1 MPNAL
6 SDNTTRRDMPLLG
19 WLILEGS
26 LLSPNPGLIFW
37 TLVTFLLLLLFL
49 RATAWKPIINA
60 LDEREKSIQAAID
73 RAEQARSE
81 AEKIL
86 AENKAMLAKA
96 QLEADRIIQ
105 ESRQSAEKV
114 RSEILEKANMESRK
128 MLEEA
133 KAAIAL
139 EKQRALLALRNE
151 VVELAIQSA
160 ERIIR
165 QKLDTELHKEIIANA
180 LNDIPAQAAE
190 FAGK

>member
-1 MPNAL
+1 ML
-6 SDNTTRRDMPLLG
+6 HQTNTITINMPLLG

-73 RAEQARSE
+73 RAKQARDE
-81 AEKIL
+81 AERIL
-86 AENKAMLAKA
+86 AENKAILAKA

-165 QKLDTELHKEIIANA
+165 QKLDAELHKEIIANA